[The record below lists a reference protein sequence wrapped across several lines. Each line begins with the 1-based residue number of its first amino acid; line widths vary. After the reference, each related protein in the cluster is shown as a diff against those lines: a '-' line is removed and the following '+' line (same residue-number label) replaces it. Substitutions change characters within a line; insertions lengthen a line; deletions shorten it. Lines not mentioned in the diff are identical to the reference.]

1 MRLRRTILG
10 VICIIIFIVIVR
22 IFNFAY
28 TFIQLLNHVDIH
40 KIKARPVLE
49 RSFDTHTDDKK
60 TVLQELTKENH
71 SNITYIELKPIR
83 IERLRVFVY
92 SAVFQTSKST
102 EDSVS
107 EVRIHAIKHQHDDPV
122 FQCCLRSGNGNLIA
136 STTAQLIRLFQQGQF
151 QSLVYSCRSN
161 ITNQNIESVSFKINC
176 AASDNEQ
183 RLQVLPSEIPKGD
196 LAVCVHAVYGYVDPE
211 LIAEW
216 MEIMWL
222 QGVRRI
228 FVYPLKTIDHV
239 DERTMKVFKF
249 YEERGLVRLIP
260 YELAVLGK
268 DLGFRRFKGNHRTYQ
283 MFSDEFVP
291 IYDCQSRASNYKYTI
306 VMDFDEIIVNP
317 EQPLQLLP
325 TLNDLLRQNPFAAYF
340 TFHVE
345 NFVKNWGE
353 TNPGSDLV
361 LMKYINRSR
370 PMYDRPKAVYIR
382 GRTADFTMHNSLP
395 AKGFKRI
402 RVPVSTATIHH
413 YTPCRYRWSRE
424 FCLVQLSRFEDKS
437 LLQIESLLTERMK
450 HIPEDIRNPD
460 V

>member
-1 MRLRRTILG
+1 MRLKRMIFC
-10 VICIIIFIVIVR
+10 VIFLVIFIVIVGT
-22 IFNFAY
+22 FKFAY

-40 KIKARPVLE
+40 KIKVRPVLG
-49 RSFDTHTDDKK
+49 RSFNTRTDDKK
-60 TVLQELTKENH
+60 AVLRELTTDDYLNH
-71 SNITYIELKPIR
+71 TYIELKPIR

-92 SAVFQTSKST
+92 SAVLQNSKST
-102 EDSVS
+102 EDNILD
-107 EVRIHAIKHQHDDPV
+107 VRIQAIKHQYDDPV
-122 FQCCLRSGNGNLIA
+122 FQCCLRAGNGNLIA
-136 STTAQLIRLFQQGQF
+136 STAAQLFRLFQQGQF
-151 QSLVYSCRSN
+151 QSAVYSCRSN
-161 ITNQNIESVSFKINC
+161 VTDLNIEFVSFKINC
-176 AASDNEQ
+176 AASDNEE
-183 RLQVLPSEIPKGD
+183 RLQVLPSEVPKGD
-196 LAVCVHAVYGYVDPE
+196 IAICVHAVYGYVDPE

-249 YEERGLVRLIP
+249 YEARGLVRLIP

-268 DLGFRRFKGNHRTYQ
+268 DLGFRRFKANHRTYQ

-291 IYDCQSRASNYKYTI
+291 IYDCQSRASNYKYTM

-325 TLNDLLRQNPFAAYF
+325 TLNHLLRQNPFAAYF

-370 PMYDRPKAVYIR
+370 AMYDRPKAVYVK

-402 RVPVSTATIHH
+402 MVPVSTATIHH
-413 YTPCRYRWSRE
+413 YTSCRYRWSRE

-450 HIPEDIRNPD
+450 NVPEDIRNPE